1 MDFTAGLMPLDT
13 ALAQMLDRITPLNAT
28 ETVPLLQA
36 FSRVTAHDIVSPL
49 DVPGFDNAAMDGY
62 AVRLNDLRDGAALPV
77 AGKAF
82 AGPPG
87 NPPRPAGGR
96 FRLNTRAPG
105 AAGGRGGGGG
115 GAFSPAP
122 APRPPPAGRA
132 GTCIRIMTGAPVPEG
147 CDAVVM
153 QEETEQTEA
162 GVRFIAPV
170 KAGQHIRR
178 RGEDIAHGAVVFP
191 AGTPLT
197 VAELPVLAS
206 LGIAEVEVVRKVRV
220 AVFSTGDELQ
230 LPGQPLGDGQIY
242 DTNRLAVHLMLQQLG
257 YEVINLGIIPDDPAK
272 LRDAFIA
279 ADQQADVVISSGGVS
294 VGEADYTK
302 TILEELGEIGFWKL
316 AIKPGKPFAF
326 GKLSSS
332 WFCGLP
338 GNPVSATVTFCQL
351 VQPLLAKL
359 SGKHGPLQAPRLR
372 VRAATRLK
380 KSPGR
385 LDFQRGILQRN
396 PDGELVVNTTGHQG
410 SHIFS
415 SFSLG
420 NCFIVLERERGHVEA
435 GEWVEVEP
443 FSHLFGGL

>member
-13 ALAQMLDRITPLNAT
+13 ALTQMLNRITPLNAT

-36 FSRVTAHDIVSPL
+36 FSRVTAHDLVSPL
-49 DVPGFDNAAMDGY
+49 DVPGFDNSAMDGY
-62 AVRLNDLRDGAALPV
+62 AVRLAELTDGAVLPV

-82 AGPPG
+82 AGQPFNDVWP
-87 NPPRPAGGR
+87 
-96 FRLNTRAPG
+96 
-105 AAGGRGGGGG
+105 
-115 GAFSPAP
+115 
-122 APRPPPAGRA
+122 A

-153 QEETEQTEA
+153 QEQTEQTDG

-170 KAGQHIRR
+170 KSGQNIRR
-178 RGEDIAHGAVVFP
+178 RGEDIANGAVVFP
-191 AGTPLT
+191 AGTRLT

-206 LGIAEVEVVRKVRV
+206 LGIAEVEVIRKVRV

-230 LPGQPLGDGQIY
+230 LPGQPLADGQIY
-242 DTNRLAVHLMLQQLG
+242 DTNRLAVHLMLQELG
-257 YEVINLGIIPDDPAK
+257 CEVVNLGIIPDDPAK
-272 LRDAFIA
+272 LREVFIQ

-302 TILEELGEIGFWKL
+302 EILEELGEIGFWKL

-326 GKLSSS
+326 GKLNHS

-338 GNPVSATVTFCQL
+338 GNPVSAALTFYQL

-359 SGKHGPLQAPRLR
+359 SGNVGQTQPMRLR
-372 VRAATRLK
+372 VRAASRLK

-385 LDFQRGILQRN
+385 LDFQRGVLQRN
-396 PDGELVVNTTGHQG
+396 PDGELIVSSTGHQG

-420 NCFIVLERERGHVEA
+420 NCFIVLERERDNVEA

-443 FSHLFGGL
+443 FNHLFGGL